1 MILMKKFNINNL
13 FINNI
18 IYKMFNDKY
27 LILLIPLIISGMF
40 YLLKLW
46 NEKNMEIVLL
56 DEKDIKNQ
64 IESGLSKKDKYLG
77 QIAQPYPEV
86 LKPN

>member
-1 MILMKKFNINNL
+1 
-13 FINNI
+13 
-18 IYKMFNDKY
+18 
-27 LILLIPLIISGMF
+27 MF